1 MSPTARRVPALL
13 ATLDPST
20 APFVRAY
27 SLGYAA
33 AVVPS
38 LLRIIL
44 GGLLKR
50 KGAAP
55 SSGLLGVLR
64 EVLVAMVKGLSP
76 RGLAM
81 AFGVSVGGAKWGES
95 RVEPFVRRMYERVLR
110 SRKGANA
117 KVDGGKEDDVAT
129 HAYHERMIS
138 SLSTWAAATIASL
151 VSITLLQSSPR
162 YRRPALGGS
171 GSLAGDELEYG
182 PSPYP
187 SLVAPDPGPASNVT
201 RASSSTTKFQ
211 KSVVPQSPTLDIT
224 LFILVRAAD
233 TLVRGI
239 YEYTGV
245 TNGRGGAVVAFVAS
259 QADTLVFWLS
269 CWRIMWCCESYP
281 SIPRARGTDE
291 TCDRVL
297 PPLSSPSFVQQV
309 DLYPRSH
316 GSPTPPTPS
325 GRSIR
330 RLHVRSRTIG

>member
-1 MSPTARRVPALL
+1 MSPPARRISPAYL

-33 AVVPS
+33 SVVPS

-55 SSGLLGVLR
+55 SGLLVVLK

-81 AFGVSVGGAKWGES
+81 AFGISVGGAKWGEG
-95 RVEPFVRRMYERVLR
+95 RMEPLVRRVYESVLR
-110 SRKGANA
+110 SKKGANGR
-117 KVDGGKEDDVAT
+117 VDGGKDDDEVAT
-129 HAYHERMIS
+129 RAYHDKMIER
-138 SLSTWAAATIASL
+138 LSTWAAATIASL

-171 GSLAGDELEYG
+171 GSLAGEELEYG

-187 SLVAPDPGPASNVT
+187 SLVAPNPRPASNVT

-211 KSVVPQSPTLDIT
+211 KFVVPQSPTLDIT

-245 TNGRGGAVVAFVAS
+245 TNGRAGAVVAFVAS

-269 CWRIMWCCESYP
+269 CWRIMWCCESHP
-281 SIPRARGTDE
+281 HIFKSTGD
-291 TCDRVL
+291 
-297 PPLSSPSFVQQV
+297 
-309 DLYPRSH
+309 
-316 GSPTPPTPS
+316 
-325 GRSIR
+325 
-330 RLHVRSRTIG
+330 